1 MPNLYHL
8 LLQFHRPFWWYH
20 LLFTAVALL
29 LIIPFGLVVLP
40 LCLVFKLSGYA
51 SAAFI
56 RHHLN
61 KYVYDYYRNAGQGII
76 KLYIITF
83 TADLLAF
90 LLVTSICLYLSPVYY
105 A

>member
-1 MPNLYHL
+1 MSQFYQF

-20 LLFTAVALL
+20 LLFTAITLLL
-29 LIIPFGLVVLP
+29 LIPFGIVVLP
-40 LCLVFKLSGYA
+40 LCLIFKLSGYA
-51 SAAFI
+51 SAVFF
-56 RHHLN
+56 RHHLS

-83 TADLLAF
+83 TADLLIF
-90 LLVTSICLYLSPVYY
+90 LLITSVFLYLFPVSH